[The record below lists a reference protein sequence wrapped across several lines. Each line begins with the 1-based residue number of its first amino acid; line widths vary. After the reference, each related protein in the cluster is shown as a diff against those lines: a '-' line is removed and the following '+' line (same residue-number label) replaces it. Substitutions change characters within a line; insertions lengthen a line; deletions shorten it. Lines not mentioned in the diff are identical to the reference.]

1 MTLFLISGKRKVILL
16 QVALLIALI
25 ALVDWKVEE
34 NVPLGF
40 LYLLPMAIAGST
52 FNRKQIVLLAAL
64 CTFLAEAF
72 DSFQWSLQLGVPRD
86 VLYFSAFS
94 GIGLFVHQVVLSRQE
109 AASQIQIVQNEI
121 RARRDAEEQLKFL
134 IESSP
139 ISILTVDSKGFV
151 LLANDAAHR
160 LFAVPAG
167 TLQGKPVSS
176 YLPSLANIPAPDD
189 GHHSFRTVMQCKG
202 HREDGDIFIA
212 DVWFSTYQTS
222 VGPRLAAMVVDTSED
237 LRDREESGLH
247 QLLASSRILVGAVSH
262 EIRNVCGAIAVVHE
276 NLSRDGVL
284 SQSKDFQALG
294 TLVLA
299 LEQIASMKL
308 RETTDQ
314 AASVDLESVLEE
326 LRIVIAPSLRE
337 QEIDVRWE
345 VQQGLPLVWADR
357 QSLMQVF
364 LNLVKN
370 SERAMSETNSRTLLI
385 QTAIH
390 HQSVSVF
397 MKDTGC
403 GVHAPELLFRPFQP
417 QAKAT
422 GLGLYISRALMR
434 SFKGDLR
441 YETKTDG
448 SCFVVELTSI
458 VGLLDDTST
467 KQ

>member
-1 MTLFLISGKRKVILL
+1 MTLFRIRGNRAVILF
-16 QVALLIALI
+16 QVALLIASI

-40 LYLLPMAIAGST
+40 LYLLPMAIAGSAFT
-52 FNRKQIVLLAAL
+52 RPQIVLLAAL

-72 DSFQWSLQLGVPRD
+72 DSFHWSLQLGIPRD

-94 GIGLFVHQVVLSRQE
+94 GIGLFVYQVVLGRQE
-109 AASQIQIVQNEI
+109 SASQIQTVQNEI

-139 ISILTVDSKGFV
+139 VAILTADSEGIV

-160 LFAVPAG
+160 LFAASSGGLP
-167 TLQGKPVSS
+167 GKSVSG
-176 YLPSLANIPAPDD
+176 YLPSLANVPSLDA

-202 HREDGDIFIA
+202 HREDGEVFIA
-212 DVWFSTYQTS
+212 DVWFSTYRTS

-237 LRDREESGLH
+237 LRDREESSLH

-284 SQSKDFQALG
+284 SQNNDFQALG

-308 RETTDQ
+308 RETIDQ
-314 AASVDLESVLEE
+314 AAIVDLESLLEE
-326 LRIVIAPSLRE
+326 LKIVIGPSFRE
-337 QEIDVRWE
+337 QEIDVLWE
-345 VQQGLPLVWADR
+345 VQSGIPRVWADR

-364 LNLVKN
+364 LNVVKN
-370 SERAMSETNSRTLLI
+370 SERAMTETAGPRRLSIQAGIHQQRVRILI
-385 QTAIH
+385 G
-390 HQSVSVF
+390 
-397 MKDTGC
+397 DTGC
-403 GVHAPELLFRPFQP
+403 GVKAPELLFRPFQP
-417 QAKAT
+417 QAKAA
-422 GLGLYISRALMR
+422 GLGLYLSRALMR

-441 YETKTDG
+441 YEPRPDG
-448 SCFVVELTSI
+448 SCFVVELTPVLAPS
-458 VGLLDDTST
+458 DEN
-467 KQ
+467 